1 MRRMLRKNRF
11 LAKNRS
17 TGGWLVKASQ
27 IEDVD
32 LQRMAGT
39 INRRLY
45 ELEKNG
51 LQHESDMYATIEH
64 YAVDKSSP
72 LYNVKVDK
80 GTIRIRSDVKNMDA
94 KTRAEYVRTM
104 RNILSSKTG
113 TVSGT
118 KRTQRKRFES
128 FKKNLDDDS
137 ETANDL
143 TQDEYAKIWK
153 AYRQNVK
160 LDKGEHFGSQTVVHL
175 IEDTNIAKLS
185 KRDLNK
191 AMKIMNQAESE
202 ADAYKKIIN
211 DNPFLVQEI

>member
-1 MRRMLRKNRF
+1 MLRKNRF

-17 TGGWLVKASQ
+17 KGGYLLKASQ

-32 LQRMAGT
+32 LQRMAQT

-45 ELEKNG
+45 ELEKHG
-51 LQHESDMYATIEH
+51 LQHESDMYSTIEH
-64 YAVDKSSP
+64 YAVDKASP

-80 GTIRIRSDVKNMDA
+80 GTIRIRSDVKNMDP

-118 KRTQRKRFES
+118 ERIQRKRFES
-128 FKKNLDDDS
+128 FKKDLNDDS
-137 ETANDL
+137 RTAKDL
-143 TQDEYAKIWK
+143 TQAQYKKIWK

-160 LDKGEHFGSQTVVHL
+160 LDKNEHFGSQTIVHL
-175 IEDTNIAKLS
+175 IEDTKIAKMS
-185 KRDLNK
+185 KKDINK
-191 AMKIMNQAESE
+191 AMKILDQAESE
-202 ADAYKKIIN
+202 EAAYKEIIN

>member
-1 MRRMLRKNRF
+1 MLRKNRF

-17 TGGWLVKASQ
+17 KGGYLLKASQ

-32 LQRMAGT
+32 LQRMAQT

-45 ELEKNG
+45 ELEKHG
-51 LQHESDMYATIEH
+51 LQHESDMYSTIEH
-64 YAVDKSSP
+64 YAVDKASP

-80 GTIRIRSDVKNMDA
+80 GTIRIRSDVKNMDP

-118 KRTQRKRFES
+118 ERIQRKRFES
-128 FKKNLDDDS
+128 FKKDLNDDS
-137 ETANDL
+137 RTAKDL
-143 TQDEYAKIWK
+143 TQAQYKKIWK

-160 LDKGEHFGSQTVVHL
+160 LDKNEHFGSQTIVHL
-175 IEDTNIAKLS
+175 IEDTKFAKMS
-185 KRDLNK
+185 KKDINK
-191 AMKIMNQAESE
+191 AMKILDQAESE
-202 ADAYKKIIN
+202 EAAYKEIIN

>member
-1 MRRMLRKNRF
+1 MLRKNRF
-11 LAKNRS
+11 LAKNRL
-17 TGGWLVKASQ
+17 TGGYLLKASQ

-51 LQHESDMYATIEH
+51 LQHESDMYSTIEH
-64 YAVDKSSP
+64 YAVDKASS

-80 GTIRIRSDVKNMDA
+80 GTIRIRSDVKNMDP

-118 KRTQRKRFES
+118 ERTQRKRFES
-128 FKKNLDDDS
+128 FKKDLNDDS
-137 ETANDL
+137 RTAKDL
-143 TQDEYAKIWK
+143 TQAQYKKIWK

-160 LDKGEHFGSQTVVHL
+160 LDKNEHFGSQTIVHL
-175 IEDTNIAKLS
+175 IEDTKFAKMS
-185 KRDLNK
+185 KKDINK
-191 AMKIMNQAESE
+191 AMKILDQAESE
-202 ADAYKKIIN
+202 EAAYKEIIN